1 MRTRARFLHALVLG
15 LAALSL
21 AACGDGKQ
29 EAADARGAAE
39 PEALPAPAPPAGGI
53 TGMPDAPGPG
63 QVPLGGEPPPPEPWL
78 APDGNFGLPPLE
90 DEPEAGLSAGEAD
103 AAPDDDTQA
112 GVGEPTVEDAA
123 AVIREYYAAIDQ
135 GDYARAYHLWSNDGE
150 ASGQTEERFA
160 AGFAQTA
167 EVTVEVGAPGT
178 VEGAAGSR
186 YLQIPVAVTARHEDG
201 SVHRYAGHYVLRRA
215 VVDGAS
221 AEQRAWRIASA
232 ELREERL

>member
-1 MRTRARFLHALVLG
+1 MRTRPRFPAAFVFA
-15 LAALSL
+15 AALSVS
-21 AACGDGKQ
+21 ACGGGEQ
-29 EAADARGAAE
+29 EAADARGTGQ
-39 PEALPAPAPPAGGI
+39 PEVLPAPAQPAGGI

-90 DEPEAGLSAGEAD
+90 DEPEAGLSAEDAD
-103 AAPDDDTQA
+103 AAPDDAQTGA
-112 GVGEPTVEDAA
+112 GEPTVEDAV
-123 AVIREYYAAIDQ
+123 AVIGDYYAAIDE
-135 GDYARAYHLWSNDGE
+135 GGYARAYRLWSNDGE

-160 AGFAQTA
+160 AGFARTEDVAVQ
-167 EVTVEVGAPGT
+167 VGKPGA

-186 YLQIPVAVTARHEDG
+186 YVRIPVAVTARHDDG
-201 SVHRYAGHYVLRRA
+201 AVHRYAGHYVLRRA

-221 AEQRAWRIASA
+221 AEQRTWRIASA

>member
-1 MRTRARFLHALVLG
+1 MRTRRRFLLALTV
-15 LAALSL
+15 AALSL
-21 AACGDGKQ
+21 SACGDGDQ
-29 EAADARGAAE
+29 RAADAPGARE
-39 PEALPAPAPPAGGI
+39 PETLPAPAQPAGGI

-78 APDGNFGLPPLE
+78 TPDRNFGLPPLE
-90 DEPEAGLSAGEAD
+90 DEPEAGLRAEEAD
-103 AAPDDDTQA
+103 AAPDDAQA
-112 GVGEPTVEDAA
+112 GDSEPTVEDAT
-123 AVIREYYAAIDQ
+123 AVIRDYYAAIDQ
-135 GDYARAYHLWSNDGE
+135 GDYARAYRLWSNEGE

-160 AGFAQTA
+160 AGFARTA
-167 EVTVEVGAPGT
+167 EVAVQVGAPGA

-186 YLQIPVAVTARHEDG
+186 YVQIPVAVTARHDDG
-201 SVHRYAGHYVLRRA
+201 NVHRYAGHYVLRRA

>member
-1 MRTRARFLHALVLG
+1 MRMLYRLLTAFA
-15 LAALSL
+15 LAATLAL
-21 AACGDGKQ
+21 AACRDAQ
-29 EAADARGAAE
+29 QDAAGARGAGE
-39 PEALPAPAPPAGGI
+39 PETLPAPAQPAGGI

-78 APDGNFGLPPLE
+78 TPDGNFGLPPLE
-90 DEPEAGLSAGEAD
+90 DNPETGLSAEEAD
-103 AAPDDDTQA
+103 AAPDDDAQA
-112 GVGEPTVEDAA
+112 GGGEPTVGDAA
-123 AVIREYYAAIDQ
+123 AVIRDYYTAIDQ
-135 GDYARAYHLWSNDGE
+135 GDCARAYRLWSNDGE

-160 AGFAQTA
+160 AGFARTA
-167 EVTVEVGAPGT
+167 EVAVQVGTPGA

-186 YLQIPVAVTARHEDG
+186 YLQIPVAVTARHDDG